1 MDPPGTATGHY
12 CRRSGQLHPF
22 ATDNAKYCE
31 YCSSQL
37 PSSTAATSS
46 GGEDEGNPPISL
58 LFNRTRLPQ
67 AVHSP
72 FSVEFRASSAAI
84 DRDATPSL
92 QSSESIP
99 NLTLPKQSQHRAVFP
114 IGQSTKS
121 RAASTSS
128 KLYPEAR
135 GVAERHRSAKAQA
148 IRPQAPQA
156 PEPIKLTISFA
167 TVLYYKSRGAGG
179 DELVSEK
186 CTHGMN
192 ACMSSTFTN
201 WLVDDFNAVHP
212 NEMISSHTKLVD
224 IIKKVRPFVD
234 YYDFIDNAEESFIA
248 TELHTNRVG
257 KVSRVVRF
265 SENALQS
272 SGMKLEELMKS
283 FFTKSKTKRY
293 VIYYV
298 RKRYTERPDDSPTTS
313 AAGDQ
318 SQPMVDTELESLS
331 SWLQFDETSLAYDE
345 TANAGPMSYLREE
358 TSPVPHFEG
367 EDQGDGI
374 FDAFA
379 DLHASVSSQHL
390 GETCKFH

>member
-1 MDPPGTATGHY
+1 METLSVLRRCKVSGRIVHAACMSLGCIRLVDRTIESLLPFKIHSPCFSLPCFSLPQIYCTTPALLYNSSTMDPPGTATGHY
-12 CRRSGQLHPF
+12 CRRSRQLHLF

-156 PEPIKLTISFA
+156 P
-167 TVLYYKSRGAGG
+167 
-179 DELVSEK
+179 
-186 CTHGMN
+186 
-192 ACMSSTFTN
+192 
-201 WLVDDFNAVHP
+201 
-212 NEMISSHTKLVD
+212 
-224 IIKKVRPFVD
+224 
-234 YYDFIDNAEESFIA
+234 
-248 TELHTNRVG
+248 
-257 KVSRVVRF
+257 
-265 SENALQS
+265 
-272 SGMKLEELMKS
+272 
-283 FFTKSKTKRY
+283 
-293 VIYYV
+293 
-298 RKRYTERPDDSPTTS
+298 
-313 AAGDQ
+313 
-318 SQPMVDTELESLS
+318 
-331 SWLQFDETSLAYDE
+331 
-345 TANAGPMSYLREE
+345 
-358 TSPVPHFEG
+358 
-367 EDQGDGI
+367 
-374 FDAFA
+374 
-379 DLHASVSSQHL
+379 
-390 GETCKFH
+390 